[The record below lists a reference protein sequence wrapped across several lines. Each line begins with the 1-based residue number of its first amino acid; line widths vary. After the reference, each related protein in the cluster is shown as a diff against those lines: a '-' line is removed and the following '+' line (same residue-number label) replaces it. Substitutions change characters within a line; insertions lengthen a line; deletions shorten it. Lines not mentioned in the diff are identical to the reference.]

1 MHIKPL
7 IAAVAATCAFCAAA
21 AEPAPDTVLVRKGDI
36 TVTAGDFLAALE
48 KLPEEQRGSFRAEV
62 PRISS
67 AVSSLF
73 VLRTLAGEARAQG
86 IDKDPEIQRR
96 LRLQEES
103 LLAAVYMDRFEK
115 AIVTPDFEERAREIY
130 KTSPERFKVPA
141 KVRMRHL
148 VVSFQGRTEEEARRR
163 AEEAR
168 AKLIAGEP
176 FGSIVREY
184 SNDPLARSNDGVIE
198 GPYNVL
204 LDTVA
209 AAAKTVP
216 LNQPSEL
223 IRTSQG
229 YHVIVVSERLPET
242 TVPYEKAKIG
252 LIEAEKAKFRKA
264 IVGEKLASITN
275 SKEITLYTDQIA
287 ALATTIDRD
296 ALLKLHAEQAQREK
310 EAKEQ
315 RIKDAA
321 KKDAAKRA
329 GS

>member
-7 IAAVAATCAFCAAA
+7 IAAVAATCAFCVAA

-48 KLPEEQRGSFRAEV
+48 KLPEEQRSTFRAEV

-86 IDKDPEIQRR
+86 IDKEPEIQRR

-103 LLAAVYMDRFEK
+103 LLAGVYMERLEK
-115 AIVTPDFEERAREIY
+115 AIVTPDFEARVREIY
-130 KTSPERFKVPA
+130 KGSPERFAVPA
-141 KVRMRHL
+141 TVHLRHL

-168 AKLIAGEP
+168 AKLIAGET
-176 FGSIVREY
+176 FGRIVREY
-184 SNDPLARSNDGVIE
+184 SNDPLVRSNDGVIE
-198 GPYNVL
+198 GPYNAL
-204 LDTVA
+204 LETVA
-209 AAAKTVP
+209 AAARTVP

-229 YHVIVVSERLPET
+229 YHVIVVSERLPAT
-242 TVPYEKAKIG
+242 TIPYEKARAG
-252 LIEAEKAKFRKA
+252 LIEAEKSKFRKA
-264 IVGEKLASITN
+264 AVGEKLASITQ
-275 SKEITLYTDQIA
+275 SKEVTLYTDEIA
-287 ALATTIDRD
+287 ALATYIDRD
-296 ALLKLHAEQAQREK
+296 ELLRLHAEQAQRERERK
-310 EAKEQ
+310 ERLIKESAKP
-315 RIKDAA
+315 
-321 KKDAAKRA
+321 A

>member
-7 IAAVAATCAFCAAA
+7 IAAVAATCAFCVAA

-48 KLPEEQRGSFRAEV
+48 KLPEEQRSTFRAEV

-86 IDKDPEIQRR
+86 IDKEPEIQRR

-103 LLAAVYMDRFEK
+103 LLAGVYMERLEK
-115 AIVTPDFEERAREIY
+115 AIVTPDFEARVREIY
-130 KTSPERFKVPA
+130 KGSPERFAVPA
-141 KVRMRHL
+141 TVHLRHL

-168 AKLIAGEP
+168 AKLIAGET
-176 FGSIVREY
+176 FGRIVREY
-184 SNDPLARSNDGVIE
+184 SNDPLVRSNDGVIE
-198 GPYNVL
+198 GPYNAL
-204 LDTVA
+204 LETVA
-209 AAAKTVP
+209 AAARTVP

-229 YHVIVVSERLPET
+229 YHVIVVSERLPAT
-242 TVPYEKAKIG
+242 TIPYEKARAG
-252 LIEAEKAKFRKA
+252 LIEAEKSKFRKA
-264 IVGEKLASITN
+264 AVGEKLASITQ
-275 SKEITLYTDQIA
+275 SKEVTLYTDEIA
-287 ALATTIDRD
+287 ALATYIDRD
-296 ALLKLHAEQAQREK
+296 ELLRLHAEQAQRERERK
-310 EAKEQ
+310 E
-315 RIKDAA
+315 RLIKDSA
-321 KKDAAKRA
+321 KPA